1 MQTIIGQALIFI
13 GLLFTGFGVYTILRL
28 DGFYPRLVITAK
40 VETMG
45 FVTIMLGAMVLTGW
59 SIVTVKLAIILM
71 FELVTVPV
79 SAHAIARSAY
89 VSGYRVRSV
98 TAPATEATAA
108 AEADAPELERESP
121 GRERFDG

>member
-1 MQTIIGQALIFI
+1 MQTIIGQAFIFI

-71 FELVTVPV
+71 FELITVPV

-89 VSGYRVRSV
+89 VSGYRIRSV
-98 TAPATEATAA
+98 TPAPAGEAEAPEVDA
-108 AEADAPELERESP
+108 AELDRESP
-121 GRERFDG
+121 DRERFDG